1 MRGAKELNIW
11 LLTVTFLAVNLDFFV
26 LLLFLLKKFSVR
38 QVVVGYLSGV
48 VLLLVAS
55 FLAGKVLAQFLPEWL
70 LGVLGIL
77 PIYMALHDE
86 DDDDEA
92 ELTTA
97 HGTWQVLATY
107 LAVCAGCNLSIF
119 LPVVAGESVAVF
131 GRALL
136 YLGALTILVVFLVK
150 AVERQAAVTKLIDR
164 YGEGLMKLCYI
175 GVGLY
180 VFCDSG
186 LVTHLLKL
194 I

>member
-1 MRGAKELNIW
+1 MNIW

-70 LGVLGIL
+70 LGVLGVL

-107 LAVCAGCNLSIF
+107 LAVWLRN
-119 LPVVAGESVAVF
+119 
-131 GRALL
+131 
-136 YLGALTILVVFLVK
+136 
-150 AVERQAAVTKLIDR
+150 
-164 YGEGLMKLCYI
+164 
-175 GVGLY
+175 
-180 VFCDSG
+180 
-186 LVTHLLKL
+186 TH
-194 I
+194 